1 MANLKVALYSARRY
15 DRKSFEGEQ
24 EHITVA
30 GIEIT
35 YLEPHL
41 NSVTAKLAEGHQAV
55 CLFVNDDAGEE
66 TLKVLHSQG
75 IKYIAMRCA
84 GYNNVDLKVA
94 KELGISVV
102 NVPAYSPEAI
112 AEFAVGMLLTIVR
125 KYHKAYNRVR
135 EGNFLLDGLMGFNLE
150 GKTIGLIGTGKI
162 GLCTGRI
169 LSHGFRAK
177 VIGYDPYPNPTAAA
191 ENGIQYVT
199 LEELF
204 KTSDVISLH
213 CPLTPETKYIV
224 NEEALKTT
232 KPVIVNTSRGALIN
246 TSDLIHGLKSGH
258 IAAVGM
264 DVYERESKYFYRDSS
279 NKIIH
284 DDQLSRLVSFHNVFI
299 SGHQAFL
306 TQEALSA
313 IARTTVENLRLLEEG
328 APCPNSTLMFGYGS
342 CLIPVLQYHFKRMIA
357 PNARS
362 ASTSRFPTER
372 SRAPSSLGIRSHSP
386 SPTPSDGAQMS
397 TVVVVGVCAMDVK
410 ARSKPMRE
418 IITRLVERGRGCIE
432 VKLFGEQVIL
442 GEDVENWP
450 RCDILIS
457 FFSTDFPLSKAVE
470 YVKLRN
476 PVCVND
482 LQAQALLW
490 DRRIVVRILDH
501 FSIPTPRRLVASRDG
516 GPKLDPEL
524 LALVESHTGLK
535 LDLEEPAADVQMR
548 EDGEAIIVNGE
559 VMEKPFVE
567 KPVNGEDHNVYI
579 YFKGGHG
586 RRLFRKV
593 GNKSSELDPNLSTPR
608 MDGSYVYE
616 EFIDVDNA
624 EDIKVYTVGPT
635 YTHAETRKSPV
646 VDGVVRRN
654 TEGKEIRFITH
665 LSDEER
671 SWASKI
677 CEAFGQRVC
686 GFDVLRCENGARST
700 VIDVNGW
707 SFVKGNETYYDK
719 AAEIL
724 ADVCFKYSIKPGRA
738 PGASDIMDDGPQ
750 WTLKANVTVF
760 RHADRTPK
768 QKLKFNF
775 PVSEPWTKPFV
786 DLLNGER
793 EEIILRESEQLKKI
807 ADAIQ
812 QARDQ
817 GASGEDLNKLTQ
829 LNNALFSKIDLPGTK
844 AQLKPGFAKGKTT
857 GPRKLEK
864 LQLVFKWGGEF
875 THAARYQSRDLG
887 ESMKKDITIMNKDV
901 LNNVKIFTSSERR
914 VTASAEI
921 FAAALFD
928 NSSTANATNS
938 TLSTTTT
945 NPPSTFTT
953 TLTPT
958 KSSHASDSGSVISVK
973 VPAYQLIIRKDL
985 LDDSNAAKD
994 LTDDVKKRLKFLLRP
1009 GESERRPEL
1018 TWPKGLKKEPVEVV
1032 REVIELLTKFREV
1045 MRKNFETMDVEKIQQ
1060 RWCCGDEPWLFRE
1073 RWEKLFEDFCNV
1085 KQEKFDPSRVSELY
1099 DTLKY
1104 CALHH
1109 RNFLF
1114 AIFDEN
1120 GANELGAPQNRTL
1133 HELYGR
1139 AKALFD
1145 LVAPQ
1150 EYGIEPAEKEEIGVL
1165 TSLPLLRN
1173 VVHDLEEARNSG
1185 ECSLTL
1191 YFTKESHIHTLV
1203 NLVLLSGLPIAN
1215 PRIPELD
1222 YASHITFELY
1232 ERVGGRGGR
1241 LDKEYS
1247 IRLALSEGAHSSN
1260 VLDSALDARHS
1271 LNVKQKKKLTQH
1283 LSYNMVIEKLSK
1295 HFHRVPND
1303 EDVLSDPNPEAIVV
1317 PLVGVAEV

>member
-1 MANLKVALYSARRY
+1 
-15 DRKSFEGEQ
+15 
-24 EHITVA
+24 
-30 GIEIT
+30 
-35 YLEPHL
+35 
-41 NSVTAKLAEGHQAV
+41 
-55 CLFVNDDAGEE
+55 
-66 TLKVLHSQG
+66 
-75 IKYIAMRCA
+75 
-84 GYNNVDLKVA
+84 
-94 KELGISVV
+94 
-102 NVPAYSPEAI
+102 
-112 AEFAVGMLLTIVR
+112 
-125 KYHKAYNRVR
+125 
-135 EGNFLLDGLMGFNLE
+135 
-150 GKTIGLIGTGKI
+150 
-162 GLCTGRI
+162 
-169 LSHGFRAK
+169 
-177 VIGYDPYPNPTAAA
+177 
-191 ENGIQYVT
+191 
-199 LEELF
+199 
-204 KTSDVISLH
+204 
-213 CPLTPETKYIV
+213 
-224 NEEALKTT
+224 
-232 KPVIVNTSRGALIN
+232 
-246 TSDLIHGLKSGH
+246 
-258 IAAVGM
+258 
-264 DVYERESKYFYRDSS
+264 
-279 NKIIH
+279 
-284 DDQLSRLVSFHNVFI
+284 
-299 SGHQAFL
+299 
-306 TQEALSA
+306 
-313 IARTTVENLRLLEEG
+313 
-328 APCPNSTLMFGYGS
+328 
-342 CLIPVLQYHFKRMIA
+342 
-357 PNARS
+357 
-362 ASTSRFPTER
+362 
-372 SRAPSSLGIRSHSP
+372 
-386 SPTPSDGAQMS
+386 MS

-418 IITRLVERGRGCIE
+418 IITRLVERGRGSIE

-457 FFSTDFPLSKAVE
+457 FFSTDFPLFKAVQ

-476 PVCVND
+476 PVCIND
-482 LQAQALLW
+482 LHAQALLW
-490 DRRIVVRILDH
+490 DRRVVVRLLDH
-501 FSIPTPRRLVASRDG
+501 FSVPTPKRLVASRDG
-516 GPKLDPEL
+516 GAKLEPEL
-524 LALVESHTGLK
+524 MALVESHTGLK
-535 LDLEEPAADVQMR
+535 LELEEPMADVKMS

-567 KPVNGEDHNVYI
+567 KPVDGEDHNVYI
-579 YFKGGHG
+579 YFRGGHG

-593 GNKSSELDPNLSTPR
+593 GNKSSELDPTLSAPR
-608 MDGSYVYE
+608 TEGSYVYE

-654 TEGKEIRFITH
+654 TEGKEIRFITR

-671 SWASKI
+671 TWASKI

-686 GFDVLRCENGARST
+686 GFDVLRCNNGARSM

-707 SFVKGNETYYDK
+707 SFVKGNENYYDK

-724 ADVCFKYSIKPGRA
+724 ADVCFKYSVKPGRA
-738 PGASDIMDDGPQ
+738 PGASDILDDGPS

-775 PVSEPWTKPFV
+775 PVSESWTKPFI

-793 EEIILRESEQLKKI
+793 EEIILRESTQLRKI
-807 ADAIQ
+807 SEAIE
-812 QARDQ
+812 QAREL
-817 GASGEDLNKLTQ
+817 GASGDDLVKLTQ
-829 LNNALFSKIDLPGTK
+829 LSGALFSKIDLPGTK
-844 AQLKPGFAKGKTT
+844 AQLKPGFTKGRVT

-887 ESMKKDITIMNKDV
+887 ESMKKDITIMNKEV

-921 FAAALFD
+921 FAAALLD
-928 NSSTANATNS
+928 SSSAATASAS
-938 TLSTTTT
+938 TLST
-945 NPPSTFTT
+945 NNGAPNS

-958 KSSHASDSGSVISVK
+958 KSSHASDSGSVTSVK
-973 VPAYQLIIRKDL
+973 VPTYQLIIRKDL
-985 LDDSNAAKD
+985 LDDSNAAKE

-1018 TWPKGLKKEPVEVV
+1018 TWPKGMKKEPVEVV

-1045 MRKNFETMDVEKIQQ
+1045 MNKNFETMDVDKIQQ

-1109 RNFLF
+1109 RTFLF
-1114 AIFDEN
+1114 AIFDES
-1120 GANELGAPQNRTL
+1120 GGSELGAPKNRTL

-1173 VVHDLEEARNSG
+1173 VVHDLEEARNTG

-1222 YASHITFELY
+1222 YALY
-1232 ERVGGRGGR
+1232 ERIGGRGGR
-1241 LDKEYS
+1241 SDKEYS

-1271 LNVKQKKKLTQH
+1271 LNVKQKRKLTQH
-1283 LSYNMVIEKLSK
+1283 IPYNLVIEKLSK

-1303 EDVLSDPNPEAIVV
+1303 DDVLWTDTNPEAIVV
-1317 PLVGVAEV
+1317 PLTGMAEA

>member
-1 MANLKVALYSARRY
+1 MKSMKVAMYSTRQY
-15 DRKSFEGEQ
+15 DRRSFEGES
-24 EHITVA
+24 EHITAA

-41 NSVTAKLAEGHQAV
+41 NVVTAKLAEGHQAV
-55 CLFVNDDAGEE
+55 CLFVNDDASEE
-66 TLKVLHSQG
+66 TLRVLHSQG

-94 KELGISVV
+94 EELV
-102 NVPAYSPEAI
+102 
-112 AEFAVGMLLTIVR
+112 AEFTVGMLLTIVR
-125 KYHKAYNRVR
+125 KYHKSYNRVR

-150 GKTIGLIGTGKI
+150 GKTIGIIGTGKI
-162 GLCTGRI
+162 GKCLCTGRI
-169 LSHGFRAK
+169 LAHGFRAK
-177 VIGYDPYPNPTAAA
+177 VIGYDPYPSPTAA
-191 ENGIQYVT
+191 ENGIQYVS
-199 LEELF
+199 LDELF
-204 KTSDVISLH
+204 KASDIISLH
-213 CPLTPETKYIV
+213 CPLTPDTEYIV

-232 KPVIVNTSRGALIN
+232 KPGLVIVNTSRGALIN
-246 TSDLIHGLKSGH
+246 TADLIHGLKSGH
-258 IAAVGM
+258 IGAVGM
-264 DVYERESKYFYRDSS
+264 DVYERESKYFFRDSS
-279 NKIIH
+279 NKIIQ

-306 TQEALSA
+306 TKEALSA
-313 IARTTVENLRLLEEG
+313 IARSTVENL
-328 APCPNSTLMFGYGS
+328 
-342 CLIPVLQYHFKRMIA
+342 
-357 PNARS
+357 
-362 ASTSRFPTER
+362 R

-386 SPTPSDGAQMS
+386 SPTPSDGAQLS

-442 GEDVENWP
+442 GEDVKNWP

-457 FFSTDFPLSKAVE
+457 FFSTDFPLFKAVE

-476 PVCVND
+476 PVCIND
-482 LQAQALLW
+482 LHAQALLW
-490 DRRIVVRILDH
+490 DRRVVVRILDH
-501 FSIPTPRRLVASRDG
+501 FSIPTPRRLIASRDG
-516 GPKLDPEL
+516 GAKLDADL
-524 LALVESHTGLK
+524 LALVESHTGLR
-535 LDLEEPAADVQMR
+535 LNLEEPMADVRMR
-548 EDGEAIIVNGE
+548 EDGEAIIVNGQ

-579 YFKGGHG
+579 YFKGGQG

-593 GNKSSELDPNLSTPR
+593 GNKSSELDPTLSTPR
-608 MDGSYVYE
+608 MEGSYVYE

-665 LSDEER
+665 LSDEEK

-686 GFDVLRCENGARST
+686 GFDVLRCDGGARSM

-738 PGASDIMDDGPQ
+738 PGANDIMDDGPQ

-786 DLLNGER
+786 DLLNGEK

-807 ADAIQ
+807 AEAIQ
-812 QARDQ
+812 QARDL

-844 AQLKPGFAKGKTT
+844 AQLKPGFTKGKAV

-921 FAAALFD
+921 FAAALLD
-928 NSSTANATNS
+928 SSSATNATNS

-945 NPPSTFTT
+945 ATTTTINPSSAFTT

-958 KSSHASDSGSVISVK
+958 KSSHASDSGSIMSVK
-973 VPAYQLIIRKDL
+973 VPTYQLIIRKDL

-1045 MRKNFETMDVEKIQQ
+1045 MRKNFETMDVERIQQ

-1109 RNFLF
+1109 RTFLF

-1120 GANELGAPQNRTL
+1120 GGSELGAPQNRTL

-1232 ERVGGRGGR
+1232 ERVGGRDGR

-1283 LSYNMVIEKLSK
+1283 LPYDMVIEKLSK

-1303 EDVLSDPNPEAIVV
+1303 EDMLSDPNPEAIVV
-1317 PLVGVAEV
+1317 PLVGVPEV

>member
-1 MANLKVALYSARRY
+1 MNSDSGYKY

-24 EHITVA
+24 EHIAAA

-41 NSVTAKLAEGHQAV
+41 NAVTAKLAEGYQAV
-55 CLFVNDDAGEE
+55 CLFVNDDACEE
-66 TLKVLHSQG
+66 TLRVLHSQG
-75 IKYIAMRCA
+75 VKYIAMRCA

-150 GKTIGLIGTGKI
+150 GKTIGIIGTGKI
-162 GLCTGRI
+162 GRI

-177 VIGYDPYPNPTAAA
+177 VIGYDPYPNPAAAA
-191 ENGIQYVT
+191 ENGIQYVS

-232 KPVIVNTSRGALIN
+232 KPGLVIVNTSRGALIN
-246 TSDLIHGLKSGH
+246 TSDLIQGLKSGH

-306 TQEALSA
+306 TQEAL
-313 IARTTVENLRLLEEG
+313 
-328 APCPNSTLMFGYGS
+328 
-342 CLIPVLQYHFKRMIA
+342 
-357 PNARS
+357 
-362 ASTSRFPTER
+362 
-372 SRAPSSLGIRSHSP
+372 
-386 SPTPSDGAQMS
+386 
-397 TVVVVGVCAMDVK
+397 
-410 ARSKPMRE
+410 
-418 IITRLVERGRGCIE
+418 
-432 VKLFGEQVIL
+432 
-442 GEDVENWP
+442 
-450 RCDILIS
+450 
-457 FFSTDFPLSKAVE
+457 TDFPLFKAVE

-482 LQAQALLW
+482 LHAQALLW
-490 DRRIVVRILDH
+490 DRRVVVRILDH

-524 LALVESHTGLK
+524 MALVESHTGLR
-535 LDLEEPAADVQMR
+535 LDLEDPIADVQMR
-548 EDGEAIIVNGE
+548 EDGEAIIINGE

-593 GNKSSELDPNLSTPR
+593 GNKSSELDPTLSMPR
-608 MDGSYVYE
+608 TDGSYVYE

-654 TEGKEIRFITH
+654 TEGKEIRFITR

-686 GFDVLRCENGARST
+686 GFDVLRCDNGARSM

-775 PVSEPWTKPFV
+775 PVSEHWTKPFV

-807 ADAIQ
+807 AEAIQ
-812 QARDQ
+812 QARDL

-829 LNNALFSKIDLPGTK
+829 LNNALFSKIDQPGTK
-844 AQLKPGFAKGKTT
+844 AQLKPAFTKGKTT
-857 GPRKLEK
+857 SPRKLEK

-921 FAAALFD
+921 FAAALLD
-928 NSSTANATNS
+928 SSAATNTTSSTLTTTSNPPS
-938 TLSTTTT
+938 TFTTTTT

-958 KSSHASDSGSVISVK
+958 KSSHASDSGSVMSIK
-973 VPAYQLIIRKDL
+973 VPTYQLIIRKDL

-1060 RWCCGDEPWLFRE
+1060 RWQVCCGDEPWLFRE

-1109 RNFLF
+1109 RTFLF

-1120 GANELGAPQNRTL
+1120 GGSELGAPQNRTL

-1283 LSYNMVIEKLSK
+1283 LPYNMVIEKLSK

-1303 EDVLSDPNPEAIVV
+1303 EDVFSDPNPEAIVV